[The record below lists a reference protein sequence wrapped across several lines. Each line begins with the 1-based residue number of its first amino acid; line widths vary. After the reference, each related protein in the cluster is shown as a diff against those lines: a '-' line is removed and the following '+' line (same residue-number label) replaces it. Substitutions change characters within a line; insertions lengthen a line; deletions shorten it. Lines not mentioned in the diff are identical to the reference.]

1 MPAEYPMD
9 LSELELPDP
18 CLQACPL
25 LQESWQ
31 AAGLSTDTAD
41 PQPTDDDRRD

>member
-1 MPAEYPMD
+1 MD

-18 CLQACPL
+18 CLPACPL

-31 AAGLSTDTAD
+31 AAGLSTDTPEARSAD
-41 PQPTDDDRRD
+41 DPWHD

>member
-1 MPAEYPMD
+1 MD
-9 LSELELPDP
+9 MSELELPDP
-18 CLQACPL
+18 CLPACPL

-41 PQPTDDDRRD
+41 AHAPADAERD

>member
-31 AAGLSTDTAD
+31 AAGLSTEVAAATSRSAWVG
-41 PQPTDDDRRD
+41 